1 MLIIYYYY
9 LPSLGQIWLM
19 WKWVIDLAKQRHA
32 QWRRAFARFTL
43 IILPMNLSS
52 AWISPSILT
61 HCLHMA
67 LTAPFRLNCY
77 STASSGPDPTTH
89 EIREDFSITFRE
101 LGKRSKIVFYAVF
114 WKITKR
120 QKLVFWKLPI
130 LALCMI
136 SLIHTVRF
144 CQLCQ
149 IIFISS
155 SFLCAQ

>member
-1 MLIIYYYY
+1 MLIIYYYC

-19 WKWVIDLAKQRHA
+19 WKCVIDLAKQRQA
-32 QWRRAFARFTL
+32 QWRKAFARFIW
-43 IILPMNLSS
+43 IILPLNLSS

-61 HCLHMA
+61 HCLCMA
-67 LTAPFRLNCY
+67 LVVPFRLNCY
-77 STASSGPDPTTH
+77 STASSGSDPTTY

-101 LGKRSKIVFYAVF
+101 LCKRSKIVFNAVF
-114 WKITKR
+114 WKISKW

-149 IIFISS
+149 IVFTSS